1 MIYFNL
7 ESKIQELVLGLVKPV
22 SERQGTQFAE
32 LEKLKLAQARAHA
45 DVQDLQVALKR
56 SARLE
61 AELEA
66 LDDAIGEQVSALD
79 YFTNS

>member
-1 MIYFNL
+1 MVPRIDFTDAAAT
-7 ESKIQELVLGLVKPV
+7 EHGRRTRQR
-22 SERQGTQFAE
+22 SEVGAGHR
-32 LEKLKLAQARAHA
+32 A